1 MADVIPLHPMKWVT
15 PHDGGGRFLPHE
27 RTPPKTREL
36 RLSRPVSR
44 LAGREQDA
52 LDGVGVMKFAPR
64 ARRNGKL
71 RFFRIFK
78 LFTDVKDQ
86 VPAPPAYRPMA
97 AQLRR
102 MRWLRRL

>member
-1 MADVIPLHPMKWVT
+1 MAEVIPLHPVKVVA
-15 PHDGGGRFLPHE
+15 PHDAGGRFAPHE

-36 RLSRPVSR
+36 RLTRPVSR
-44 LAGREQDA
+44 MPGREEDA
-52 LDGVGVMKFAPR
+52 LDGVANMKFQPR

-78 LFTDVKDQ
+78 LFTDVKDL
-86 VPAPPAYRPMA
+86 VPAPSAYRPMA